1 MEALNLVQSTDK
13 KDSWQ
18 TRGLIILM
26 WLFLMTPPLFFVP
39 GKIGK
44 EWVYAEYKESKLAA
58 IMVLFWALST
68 FFFFGFGKNSLKT
81 LKKVACTPTF
91 LLLSFITCYSLVSS
105 LWAVVPEAALYEALQ
120 WFSLTFMFLIFSTL
134 FVKDTRWLH
143 HALTAIVI
151 SFLIV
156 TVIGLI
162 QTSVQI
168 PFLMPVPG
176 TKIGSTFGAK
186 NTCFLS
192 LASQFFLIC
201 YLFSLNSLSK
211 KKLVSF
217 LFAIGIVMELAYM
230 VISQSRT
237 TYASMATGFLLLFFV
252 GLFWSKNKI
261 RIFKIGMAGIVV
273 IAITLVSI
281 QSVFPR
287 MWKSASYRVSNRIL
301 PLLAH
306 PSDFFTHTARG
317 QVILDTW
324 DMIKDHPYGV
334 GAGNW
339 MFLYPLYHKHLQEKA
354 FNKIRQIRK
363 VHNDY
368 MQYLA
373 ELGIFGII
381 ALLGLIGVQIKD
393 LVLLLNANHLTL
405 EKRLLAYFL
414 LPQFLSVCI
423 MFFFSFYLEFPYRKF
438 LFVFLLA
445 LIFGVSH
452 YGKQEWAFD
461 EERS

>member
-1 MEALNLVQSTDK
+1 MEALNQALATDK
-13 KDSWQ
+13 KGNWQ
-18 TRGLIILM
+18 ARGLVILM
-26 WLFLMTPPLFFVP
+26 WLFLMAPPLFFIP

-58 IMVLFWALST
+58 IMVLFWALAT
-68 FFFFGFGKNSLKT
+68 FFFFGSGEKYIKT
-81 LKKVACTPTF
+81 FKKVACTPTF
-91 LLLSFITCYSLVSS
+91 LLLSSITCYSLISS
-105 LWAVVPEAALYEALQ
+105 LWAVVPEAALYEAFQ
-120 WFSLTFMFLIFSTL
+120 WFSLTFMFLIFSSL
-134 FVKDTRWLH
+134 FVRDARWLY
-143 HALTAIVI
+143 HAINAIVI

-162 QTSVQI
+162 QTRVHI

-201 YLFSLNSLSK
+201 YLFSLNTLSNK
-211 KKLVSF
+211 RLVPF
-217 LFAIGIVMELAYM
+217 LFAIGMVTELAYM

-237 TYASMATGFLLLFFV
+237 TYASMAAGFLLLFFV

-273 IAITLVSI
+273 VAITLVSI
-281 QSVFPR
+281 QHVFPR

-306 PSDFFTHTARG
+306 PTDFFTHTARG

-339 MFLYPLYHKHLQEKA
+339 MFLYPLYHKHLQKKA

-368 MQYLA
+368 VQYLA
-373 ELGIFGII
+373 EIGFPGII
-381 ALLGLIGVQIKD
+381 ALLGLIGVQIRD
-393 LVLLLNANHLTL
+393 LILFLNSNYGAL

-414 LPQFLSVCI
+414 LPQFLSICI
-423 MFFFSFYLEFPYRKF
+423 MLFFSFYLEFPYRKF

-445 LIFGVSH
+445 LIFGVSR

-461 EERS
+461 E